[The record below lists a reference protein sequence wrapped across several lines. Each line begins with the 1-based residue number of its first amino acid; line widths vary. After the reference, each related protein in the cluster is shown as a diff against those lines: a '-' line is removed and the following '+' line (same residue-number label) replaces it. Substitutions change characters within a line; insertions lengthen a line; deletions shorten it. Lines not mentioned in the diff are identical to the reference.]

1 MKKWIF
7 LALYIGGIMS
17 AQDSIK
23 EGAKLTSIEIRGVQV
38 PFIFEQSKQLPV
50 GSIEFIFVGGASDE
64 QKDGLAALSSKILN
78 EGTKQLGNVEF
89 AKKLE
94 SKAISIYAGAN
105 LQTMSFEISYL
116 KEFEDLSFE
125 FFKDLLY
132 NPNLTPNAL
141 NKVKMLTLNRLAREE
156 DDFDSVASKNLYQ
169 ILFKGTRMAIPLLG
183 TKQSIESIE
192 LKDIEAF
199 LKRNLV
205 LSRLIVV
212 AGGDVK
218 EEALRQKI
226 ISTFSALP
234 VGEGRQRE
242 YYKTSREVDSINVDK
257 PTEQAFI
264 YFGAPFD
271 INNKEQNYIA
281 RVMSF
286 ILGGSGFGSRIMEEV
301 RVKRGL
307 AYSAYTRINLD
318 GSADFMSGY
327 LQTKLENKDEAIK
340 VVKEVIRDFVDNGVN
355 AQELSAAKAFL
366 LGSEPLRE
374 ETLSQRLNATF
385 SNYFKG
391 LPLNQ
396 HKKELELIRNLSL
409 EELNAY
415 IKAHREILDLSFS
428 VVE

>member
-1 MKKWIF
+1 
-7 LALYIGGIMS
+7 MS

>member
-1 MKKWIF
+1 
-7 LALYIGGIMS
+7 MS

-23 EGAKLTSIEIRGVQV
+23 EGAKLTSIEIKGVQV

-105 LQTMSFEISYL
+105 LQTVSFEISYL

-125 FFKDLLY
+125 FFTDLLY

-271 INNKEQNYIA
+271 ITNKEQNYIA

>member
-1 MKKWIF
+1 
-7 LALYIGGIMS
+7 MS

-23 EGAKLTSIEIRGVQV
+23 EGAKLTSIEIKGVQV

-271 INNKEQNYIA
+271 ITNKEQNYIA